1 VDGRKVQAHSPAKL
15 TWLQIASAKA
25 TAEMFFPNRGESGIF
40 AQERRQKMKA
50 DKKQITRKTKMKE
63 LKVNKST
70 LKDLDSQNSSQ
81 VKGAARKTGQDSCY
95 VRTCL

>member
-1 VDGRKVQAHSPAKL
+1 VVLIHIDPTDDLKGEVMVKKANKKPPAGE
-15 TWLQIASAKA
+15 AKA
-25 TAEMFFPNRGESGIF
+25 
-40 AQERRQKMKA
+40 
-50 DKKQITRKTKMKE
+50 RK

-81 VKGAARKTGQDSCY
+81 LKGGARKTGQDSCY